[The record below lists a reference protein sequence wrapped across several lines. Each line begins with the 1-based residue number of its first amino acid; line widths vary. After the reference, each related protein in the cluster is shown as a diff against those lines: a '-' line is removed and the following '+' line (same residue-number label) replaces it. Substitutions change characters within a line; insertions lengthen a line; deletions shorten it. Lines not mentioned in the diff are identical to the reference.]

1 MEKIEKNAKKVLE
14 KTKKL
19 YGNSPD
25 VNTRIINIKGTNVGI
40 IFLESSSQA
49 STISDFIIKG
59 TLYSSSNNNLFQN
72 IFDNLKNNL
81 FNSQLF
87 TINDYKQFPY
97 FLSSGFT
104 IIVTDNSDEAIV
116 METRANLDRGV
127 TESTSEPILRGSK
140 DSFTESH
147 SKNLGLIRK
156 RIKDSNLWFDELKL
170 GRKTQ
175 TRISI
180 AYING
185 ITDKQKLNKIKNR
198 LNKIDIDGI
207 LDSGNLRDYLIENK
221 SIFPQIHSTER
232 PDVVSQALLEG
243 KIVIFVENCP
253 FTLILPTVF
262 IDYLHT
268 SEDEYQKSSNIT
280 FTRVLRI
287 IALIITV
294 FTPAIYIA
302 ITTYDQNTIPDKL
315 LISLAIQREGVP
327 FPTSFE
333 IILLTA
339 IFEILRESDIR
350 SPNSMSAAMSIVGAL
365 VLGQAAVDAGIVS
378 PITVIVVAFTSIC
391 SLIFTDIDF
400 MNGIRTWRF
409 IFILAAS
416 LLGIIGIL
424 SFTIIWLIKLASLE
438 NLQTSFL
445 SPFAPFNK
453 KAQKNAIYRAP
464 ETKQIERPNYI
475 SNLNPHRQRRS
486 QWKNISY

>member
-1 MEKIEKNAKKVLE
+1 MEKIEKNAKKIIE

-25 VNTRIINIKGTNVGI
+25 LNTRIINIKGTNVGI
-40 IFLESSSQA
+40 LFLESSSQA
-49 STISDFIIKG
+49 STISDFIVKG
-59 TLYSSSNNNLFQN
+59 TLYTASNKNIFQN
-72 IFDNLKNNL
+72 IFDALKNNL

-87 TINDYKQFPY
+87 TINDYSQFPY

-104 IIVTDNSDEAIV
+104 IIVTDDKDEAII

-156 RIKDSNLWFDELKL
+156 RIKDPNLWFEELKL
-170 GRKTQ
+170 GRRTK

-185 ITDKQKLNKIKNR
+185 VADNKKIKQIKNK
-198 LNKIDIDGI
+198 LEKIDIDGI
-207 LDSGNLRDYLIENK
+207 LDSGNLKDYLIEKK
-221 SIFPQIHSTER
+221 SAFPQIQSTER
-232 PDVVSQALLEG
+232 PDVVSEALLQG
-243 KIVIFVENCP
+243 KIIIFTENCP
-253 FTLILPTVF
+253 FTLILPNVF

-268 SEDEYQKSSNIT
+268 SEDKNQKSSNIT
-280 FTRVLRI
+280 FTRILRF
-287 IALIITV
+287 IALIITI

-302 ITTYDQNTIPDKL
+302 ITTHDQNTIPDKL

-327 FPTSFE
+327 FPTTFE
-333 IILLTA
+333 IILLTT
-339 IFEILRESDIR
+339 IFEILRESDLR
-350 SPNSMSAAMSIVGAL
+350 SPSSMSAAMSIVGAL

-391 SLIFTDIDF
+391 SLVFTDIDF
-400 MNGIRTWRF
+400 MNGIRSWRF

-424 SFTIIWLIKLASLE
+424 SFAIIWLVKLSSLE
-438 NLQTSFL
+438 NLNTSYL
-445 SPFAPFNK
+445 SPFAPLEK
-453 KAQKNAIYRAP
+453 SSQTNAIYKAP
-464 ETKQIERPNYI
+464 ENEILIRPNYI
-475 SNLNPHRQRRS
+475 SKLNPHRQRRS
-486 QWKNISY
+486 K

>member
-1 MEKIEKNAKKVLE
+1 MEKIEKNAKKIVQ
-14 KTKKL
+14 KVKNL

-25 VNTRIINIKGTNVGI
+25 VNSRIINIKGKNVGI

-49 STISDFIIKG
+49 STVSDFIIKG
-59 TLYSSSNNNLFQN
+59 TLYTKENKNIFQN
-72 IFDNLKNNL
+72 IFEALKNNL

-87 TINDYKQFPY
+87 IINDFNEFPY
-97 FLSSGFT
+97 YLSSGFT
-104 IIVTDNSDEAIV
+104 IITVDDSDKAIV
-116 METRANLDRGV
+116 METRAQLDRGV
-127 TESTSEPILRGSK
+127 TESSSEPILRGSK

-156 RIKDSNLWFDELKL
+156 RIKDPNLWFDELKL
-170 GRKTQ
+170 GRRTK

-185 ITDKQKLNKIKNR
+185 IADPQKFKKIKER
-198 LNKIDIDGI
+198 LNKIDIDGV
-207 LDSGNLRDYLIENK
+207 LDSGNIRDYLIKQK

-268 SEDEYQKSSNIT
+268 SEDEYQKAENIT
-280 FTRVLRI
+280 FTRVLRV

-327 FPTSFE
+327 FPTTFE

-400 MNGIRTWRF
+400 MNGIRAWRF

-416 LLGIIGIL
+416 FLGIIGIL
-424 SFTIIWLIKLASLE
+424 SFAIIWLIKLASLE
-438 NLQTSFL
+438 NLNTSFL
-445 SPFAPFNK
+445 APFAPFYKEEQLNT
-453 KAQKNAIYRAP
+453 IYHA
-464 ETKQIERPNYI
+464 EEDKLITRPKYI
-475 SNLNPHRQRRS
+475 STLNPHRQRRTK
-486 QWKNISY
+486 WKK

>member
-1 MEKIEKNAKKVLE
+1 MEKIEKNAKKIIE

-25 VNTRIINIKGTNVGI
+25 LNTRIINIKGTNVGI
-40 IFLESSSQA
+40 LFLESSSQA
-49 STISDFIIKG
+49 STISDFIVKG
-59 TLYSSSNNNLFQN
+59 TLYTASNKNIFQN
-72 IFDNLKNNL
+72 IFDALKNNL

-87 TINDYKQFPY
+87 TINDYSQFPY

-104 IIVTDNSDEAIV
+104 IIVTDDKDEAII

-156 RIKDSNLWFDELKL
+156 RIKDPNLWFEELKL
-170 GRKTQ
+170 GRRTK

-185 ITDKQKLNKIKNR
+185 VADNKKIKQIKNK
-198 LNKIDIDGI
+198 LEKIDIDGI
-207 LDSGNLRDYLIENK
+207 LDSGNLKDYLIEKK
-221 SIFPQIHSTER
+221 SAFPQIQSTER
-232 PDVVSQALLEG
+232 PDVVSEALLQG
-243 KIVIFVENCP
+243 KIVIFAENCP
-253 FTLILPTVF
+253 FTLIFPNVF

-268 SEDEYQKSSNIT
+268 SEDKNQKSSNIT
-280 FTRVLRI
+280 FTRILRF
-287 IALIITV
+287 IALIITI

-302 ITTYDQNTIPDKL
+302 ITTHDQNTIPDKL

-327 FPTSFE
+327 FPTTFE
-333 IILLTA
+333 IILLTT
-339 IFEILRESDIR
+339 IFEILRESDLR
-350 SPNSMSAAMSIVGAL
+350 SPSSMSAAMSIVGAL

-391 SLIFTDIDF
+391 SLVFTDIDF
-400 MNGIRTWRF
+400 MNGIRSWRF

-424 SFTIIWLIKLASLE
+424 SFAIIWLVKLSSLE
-438 NLQTSFL
+438 NLNTSYL
-445 SPFAPFNK
+445 SPFAPLEK
-453 KAQKNAIYRAP
+453 SSQTDAIYKAP
-464 ETKQIERPNYI
+464 ENEILIRPNYI
-475 SNLNPHRQRRS
+475 SKLNPHRQRRS
-486 QWKNISY
+486 K

>member
-1 MEKIEKNAKKVLE
+1 MPKKIIEKI
-14 KTKKL
+14 KKL

-25 VNTRIINIKGTNVGI
+25 INTRLINVKGTNIGI

-59 TLYSSSNNNLFQN
+59 TLYASSNKTIFQN
-72 IFDNLKNNL
+72 IFEALKNNL

-87 TINDYKQFPY
+87 TIKDYNQFPY

-104 IIVTDNSDEAIV
+104 IVVVDGIDEAII
-116 METRANLDRGV
+116 METRGQLDRGV

-156 RIKDSNLWFDELKL
+156 RIKDPNLWFNEIKL
-170 GRKTQ
+170 GRRTQ

-185 ITDKQKLNKIKNR
+185 IADPQKLKEIKKR
-198 LNKIDIDGI
+198 LKKIDVDGV
-207 LDSGNLRDYLIENK
+207 LDSGNIRDYLVDKK
-221 SIFPQIHSTER
+221 STFPQIQSTER
-232 PDVVSQALLEG
+232 PDVTSQALLSG

-253 FTLILPTVF
+253 FTLIMPNVF

-268 SEDEYQKSSNIT
+268 SEDQYQKSSNIT
-280 FTRVLRI
+280 FTRILRT
-287 IALIITV
+287 IALIITI

-327 FPTSFE
+327 FPTAFE
-333 IILLTA
+333 IILLTT
-339 IFEILRESDIR
+339 IFEILRESDLR
-350 SPNSMSAAMSIVGAL
+350 SPSSMSAAMSIVGAL

-391 SLIFTDIDF
+391 SLVFTDIDF

-416 LLGIIGIL
+416 ILGIIGIL
-424 SFTIIWLIKLASLE
+424 SFTIIWLVKLSSLE
-438 NLQTSFL
+438 NLETSFL
-445 SPFAPFNK
+445 SPFAPFSKQDQND
-453 KAQKNAIYRAP
+453 AIYKAP
-464 ETKQIERPNYI
+464 EENLITRPDYI

-486 QWKNISY
+486 K

>member
-1 MEKIEKNAKKVLE
+1 MEKIEKNAKKIVQ
-14 KTKKL
+14 KVKKI

-25 VNTRIINIKGTNVGI
+25 VNSRIINIKGKNVGI

-49 STISDFIIKG
+49 STVSDFIIKG
-59 TLYSSSNNNLFQN
+59 TLYTKENKNIFQN
-72 IFDNLKNNL
+72 IFEALKNNL

-87 TINDYKQFPY
+87 IINDFNEFPY
-97 FLSSGFT
+97 YLSSGFT
-104 IIVTDNSDEAIV
+104 IITVDDSDKAIV
-116 METRANLDRGV
+116 METRAQLDRGV
-127 TESTSEPILRGSK
+127 TESSSEPILRGSK

-156 RIKDSNLWFDELKL
+156 RIKDPNLWFDELKL
-170 GRKTQ
+170 GRRTK

-185 ITDKQKLNKIKNR
+185 IADPQKFKKIKER
-198 LNKIDIDGI
+198 LNKIDIDGV
-207 LDSGNLRDYLIENK
+207 LDSGNIRDYLIKQK

-268 SEDEYQKSSNIT
+268 SEDEYQKAENIT
-280 FTRVLRI
+280 FTRVLRV

-327 FPTSFE
+327 FPTTFE

-400 MNGIRTWRF
+400 MNGIRAWRF

-416 LLGIIGIL
+416 FLGIIGIL
-424 SFTIIWLIKLASLE
+424 SFAIIWLIKLASLE
-438 NLQTSFL
+438 NLNTSFL
-445 SPFAPFNK
+445 APFAPFYKEEQLNT
-453 KAQKNAIYRAP
+453 IYHA
-464 ETKQIERPNYI
+464 EEDKLITRPKYI
-475 SNLNPHRQRRS
+475 STLNPHRQRRT
-486 QWKNISY
+486 K

>member
-1 MEKIEKNAKKVLE
+1 MEKIEKNAKKVIE

-25 VNTRIINIKGTNVGI
+25 VNTRLINLKGTNIGI

-59 TLYSSSNNNLFQN
+59 TLYTKTNKNLFQN
-72 IFDNLKNNL
+72 IFDALKNSL

-87 TINDYKQFPY
+87 TINDYTQFPY

-104 IIVTDNSDEAIV
+104 IIVVDGFSEAII
-116 METRANLDRGV
+116 METRAQLDRGV

-156 RIKDSNLWFDELKL
+156 RIKDSNLWFDEMKL
-170 GRKTQ
+170 GRRTQ
-175 TRISI
+175 TRVSI

-185 ITDKQKLNKIKNR
+185 IADPKKLKEIKKR
-198 LNKIDIDGI
+198 LKKIDVDGV
-207 LDSGNLRDYLIENK
+207 LDSGNIRDYLIENK
-221 SIFPQIHSTER
+221 SVFPQIQSSER
-232 PDVVSQALLEG
+232 PDVVSQALLSG

-253 FTLILPTVF
+253 FTLILPNVF

-268 SEDEYQKSSNIT
+268 SEDENQKSSNIT
-280 FTRVLRI
+280 FTRVLRT
-287 IALIITV
+287 IALIITI

-327 FPTSFE
+327 FPTTFE
-333 IILLTA
+333 IILLTT
-339 IFEILRESDIR
+339 IFEILRESDLR
-350 SPNSMSAAMSIVGAL
+350 SPSSMSAAMSIVGAL

-400 MNGIRTWRF
+400 MNGIRSWRF

-416 LLGIIGIL
+416 VLGIIGIL
-424 SFTIIWLIKLASLE
+424 SFAIIWLVKLSSLE
-438 NLQTSFL
+438 NLETSYL
-445 SPFAPFNK
+445 APFAPFSK
-453 KAQKNAIYRAP
+453 KDQSNAIYKAP
-464 ETKQIERPNYI
+464 EEKLITRPDCV
-475 SNLNPHRQRRS
+475 STLNPHRQRRT
-486 QWKNISY
+486 K

>member
-1 MEKIEKNAKKVLE
+1 MEKIEKNAKKIVQ
-14 KTKKL
+14 KVKKI

-25 VNTRIINIKGTNVGI
+25 VNSRIINIKGKNVGI

-49 STISDFIIKG
+49 STVSDFIIKG
-59 TLYSSSNNNLFQN
+59 TLYTKENKNIFQN
-72 IFDNLKNNL
+72 IFEALKNNL

-87 TINDYKQFPY
+87 IINDFNEFPY
-97 FLSSGFT
+97 YLSSGFT
-104 IIVTDNSDEAIV
+104 IITVDDSDKAIV
-116 METRANLDRGV
+116 METRAQLDRGV
-127 TESTSEPILRGSK
+127 TESSSEPILRGSK

-156 RIKDSNLWFDELKL
+156 RIKDPNLWFNELKL
-170 GRKTQ
+170 GRRTK

-185 ITDKQKLNKIKNR
+185 IADPQKFNNIKER
-198 LNKIDIDGI
+198 LNKIDIDGV
-207 LDSGNLRDYLIENK
+207 LDSGNIRDYLIKQK

-268 SEDEYQKSSNIT
+268 SEDEYQKAENIT
-280 FTRVLRI
+280 FTRVLRV

-327 FPTSFE
+327 FPTTFE

-400 MNGIRTWRF
+400 MNGIRAWRF

-416 LLGIIGIL
+416 FLGIIGIL
-424 SFTIIWLIKLASLE
+424 SFAIIWLIKLASLE
-438 NLQTSFL
+438 NLNTSFL
-445 SPFAPFNK
+445 APFAPFYKEEQLNT
-453 KAQKNAIYRAP
+453 IYHA
-464 ETKQIERPNYI
+464 EEDKLITRPKYI
-475 SNLNPHRQRRS
+475 STLNPHRQRRTK
-486 QWKNISY
+486 WKK

>member
-1 MEKIEKNAKKVLE
+1 MEKIEKNAKKIVQKV
-14 KTKKL
+14 KTL

-25 VNTRIINIKGTNVGI
+25 VNSRIINIKGKNVGI

-49 STISDFIIKG
+49 STVSDFIIKG
-59 TLYSSSNNNLFQN
+59 TLYTKENKNIFQN
-72 IFDNLKNNL
+72 IFEALKNDL

-87 TINDYKQFPY
+87 IINDFNEFPY
-97 FLSSGFT
+97 YLSSGFT
-104 IIVTDNSDEAIV
+104 IITVDDSDKAIV
-116 METRANLDRGV
+116 METRAQLDRGV
-127 TESTSEPILRGSK
+127 TESSSEPILRGSK

-156 RIKDSNLWFDELKL
+156 RIKDPNLWFDELKL
-170 GRKTQ
+170 GRRTK

-185 ITDKQKLNKIKNR
+185 IADPQKFKKIKER
-198 LNKIDIDGI
+198 LNKIDIDGV
-207 LDSGNLRDYLIENK
+207 LDSGNIRDYLIKQK

-268 SEDEYQKSSNIT
+268 SEDEYQKAENIT
-280 FTRVLRI
+280 FTRVLRV

-327 FPTSFE
+327 FPTTFE

-400 MNGIRTWRF
+400 MNGIRAWRF

-416 LLGIIGIL
+416 FLGIIGIL
-424 SFTIIWLIKLASLE
+424 SFAIIWLIKLASLE
-438 NLQTSFL
+438 NLNTSFL
-445 SPFAPFNK
+445 APFAPFYKEEQLNT
-453 KAQKNAIYRAP
+453 IYHA
-464 ETKQIERPNYI
+464 EEDKLITRPKYI
-475 SNLNPHRQRRS
+475 STLNPHRQRRTK
-486 QWKNISY
+486 WKK

>member
-1 MEKIEKNAKKVLE
+1 MEKIIKNAKKIIE
-14 KTKKL
+14 KIKKL

-25 VNTRIINIKGTNVGI
+25 INTRLINVKGTNIGI

-59 TLYSSSNNNLFQN
+59 TLYASSNKTIFQN
-72 IFDNLKNNL
+72 IFEALKNNL

-87 TINDYKQFPY
+87 TIKDYNQFPY

-104 IIVTDNSDEAIV
+104 IVVVDGIDEAII
-116 METRANLDRGV
+116 METRGQLDRGV

-156 RIKDSNLWFDELKL
+156 RIKDPNLWFDEIKL
-170 GRKTQ
+170 GRRTQ

-185 ITDKQKLNKIKNR
+185 IADPQKLKEIKKR
-198 LNKIDIDGI
+198 LKKIDVDGV
-207 LDSGNLRDYLIENK
+207 LDSGNIRDYLVDKK
-221 SIFPQIHSTER
+221 SAFPQIQSTER
-232 PDVVSQALLEG
+232 PDVTSQALLSG

-253 FTLILPTVF
+253 FTLIMPNVF

-268 SEDEYQKSSNIT
+268 SEDQYQKSSNIT
-280 FTRVLRI
+280 FTRILRT
-287 IALIITV
+287 IALIITI

-327 FPTSFE
+327 FPTAFE
-333 IILLTA
+333 IILLTT
-339 IFEILRESDIR
+339 IFEILRESDLR
-350 SPNSMSAAMSIVGAL
+350 SPSSMSAAMSIVGAL

-391 SLIFTDIDF
+391 SLVFTDIDF

-416 LLGIIGIL
+416 ILGIIGIL
-424 SFTIIWLIKLASLE
+424 SFTIIWLIKLSSLE
-438 NLQTSFL
+438 NLETSFL
-445 SPFAPFNK
+445 SPFAPFSKQDQND
-453 KAQKNAIYRAP
+453 AIYKAP
-464 ETKQIERPNYI
+464 EENLITRPDYI

-486 QWKNISY
+486 K

>member
-1 MEKIEKNAKKVLE
+1 MEKIIESAKKVIE

-25 VNTRIINIKGTNVGI
+25 LNTRIINIKGTNVGI
-40 IFLESSSQA
+40 LFLESSSQA

-59 TLYSSSNNNLFQN
+59 TLYTASNKNLFQN
-72 IFDNLKNNL
+72 IFDALKNNL

-87 TINDYKQFPY
+87 TIKDYSQFPY

-104 IIVTDNSDEAIV
+104 IIVTDNSNEAII
-116 METRANLDRGV
+116 METRAQLDRGV

-156 RIKDSNLWFDELKL
+156 RIKDPNLWFNEIKL
-170 GRKTQ
+170 GRRTK

-185 ITDKQKLNKIKNR
+185 IADPKKIEEIKKR
-198 LNKIDIDGI
+198 LSKIDIDGI
-207 LDSGNLRDYLIENK
+207 LDSGNIKDYLIKQK
-221 SIFPQIHSTER
+221 SVFPQIQSTER
-232 PDVVSQALLEG
+232 PDVVSQELLKG
-243 KIVIFVENCP
+243 KIVIFTENCP
-253 FTLILPTVF
+253 FTLILPNVF

-268 SEDEYQKSSNIT
+268 SEDQNQKSSNIT
-280 FTRVLRI
+280 FTRILRT
-287 IALIITV
+287 IALVITI

-302 ITTYDQNTIPDKL
+302 ITTFDQNTIPDKL

-327 FPTSFE
+327 FPTTFE
-333 IILLTA
+333 IILLTT
-339 IFEILRESDIR
+339 IFEILRESDLR
-350 SPNSMSAAMSIVGAL
+350 SPSSMSAAMSIVGAL

-391 SLIFTDIDF
+391 SLVFTDIDF

-416 LLGIIGIL
+416 ILGIIGIL
-424 SFTIIWLIKLASLE
+424 SFAIIWLVKLASLE
-438 NLQTSFL
+438 NLETSYL
-445 SPFAPFNK
+445 SPFAPFSTIDQND
-453 KAQKNAIYRAP
+453 AIYKAP
-464 ETKQIERPNYI
+464 EEKLINRPNYI
-475 SNLNPHRQRRS
+475 SNLNPHRQRRT
-486 QWKNISY
+486 K

>member
-1 MEKIEKNAKKVLE
+1 MEKIEKNAKKIVQKV
-14 KTKKL
+14 KTL

-25 VNTRIINIKGTNVGI
+25 VNSRIINIKGKNVGI

-49 STISDFIIKG
+49 STVSDFIIKG
-59 TLYSSSNNNLFQN
+59 TLYTKENKNIFQN
-72 IFDNLKNNL
+72 IFEALKNNL

-87 TINDYKQFPY
+87 IINDFNEFPY
-97 FLSSGFT
+97 YLSSGFT
-104 IIVTDNSDEAIV
+104 IITVDDSDKAIV
-116 METRANLDRGV
+116 METRAQLDRGV
-127 TESTSEPILRGSK
+127 TESSSEPILRGSK

-156 RIKDSNLWFDELKL
+156 RIKDPNLWFDELKL
-170 GRKTQ
+170 GRRTK

-185 ITDKQKLNKIKNR
+185 IADTQKFKKIKER
-198 LNKIDIDGI
+198 LNKIDIDGV
-207 LDSGNLRDYLIENK
+207 LDSGNIRDYLIKQK

-268 SEDEYQKSSNIT
+268 SEDEYQKAENIT
-280 FTRVLRI
+280 FTRVLRV

-327 FPTSFE
+327 FPTTFE

-400 MNGIRTWRF
+400 MNGIRAWRF

-416 LLGIIGIL
+416 FLGIIGIL
-424 SFTIIWLIKLASLE
+424 SFAIIWLIKLASLE
-438 NLQTSFL
+438 NLNTSFL
-445 SPFAPFNK
+445 APFAPFYKEEQLNT
-453 KAQKNAIYRAP
+453 IYHA
-464 ETKQIERPNYI
+464 EEDKLITRPKYI
-475 SNLNPHRQRRS
+475 STLNPHRQRRT
-486 QWKNISY
+486 K

>member
-1 MEKIEKNAKKVLE
+1 MEKIITNAKKVIE

-25 VNTRIINIKGTNVGI
+25 LNTRIINIKGTNVGI
-40 IFLESSSQA
+40 LFFESSSQA

-59 TLYSSSNNNLFQN
+59 TLYTATNKNLFQN
-72 IFDNLKNNL
+72 IFEALKNNL

-87 TINDYKQFPY
+87 TIKDYSQFPY

-104 IIVTDNSDEAIV
+104 IIVTDNSSEAII
-116 METRANLDRGV
+116 METRAQLDRGI
-127 TESTSEPILRGSK
+127 TESSSEPILRGSK

-170 GRKTQ
+170 GRRTQ

-185 ITDKQKLNKIKNR
+185 ISDPKKLKEIKKR
-198 LNKIDIDGI
+198 LKKIDIDGV
-207 LDSGNLRDYLIENK
+207 LDSGNIKDYLIKQK
-221 SIFPQIHSTER
+221 SVFPQIQSTER
-232 PDVVSQALLEG
+232 PDVVSQALLSG
-243 KIVIFVENCP
+243 KIVIFTENCP
-253 FTLILPTVF
+253 FTLILPNVF
-262 IDYLHT
+262 VDYLHT
-268 SEDEYQKSSNIT
+268 SEDQNQKSSNIT
-280 FTRVLRI
+280 FTRILRT
-287 IALIITV
+287 IALIITL

-302 ITTYDQNTIPDKL
+302 ITTFDQNTIPDKL

-327 FPTSFE
+327 FPTTFE
-333 IILLTA
+333 IILLTT
-339 IFEILRESDIR
+339 IFEILRESDLR
-350 SPNSMSAAMSIVGAL
+350 SPSSMSAAMSIVGAL

-416 LLGIIGIL
+416 TLGIIGVL
-424 SFTIIWLIKLASLE
+424 SFAIILLIKLASLE
-438 NLQTSFL
+438 NLETSYL
-445 SPFAPFNK
+445 SPFAPFSIKDQN
-453 KAQKNAIYRAP
+453 NAIYKAP
-464 ETKQIERPNYI
+464 EEKIINRPDYV
-475 SNLNPHRQRRS
+475 SNLNPHRQRRT
-486 QWKNISY
+486 K

>member
-1 MEKIEKNAKKVLE
+1 MEKIEKN
-14 KTKKL
+14 TKKIVQKVKTL

-25 VNTRIINIKGTNVGI
+25 VNSRIINIKGKNVGI

-49 STISDFIIKG
+49 STVSDFIIKG
-59 TLYSSSNNNLFQN
+59 TLYTKENKNIFQN
-72 IFDNLKNNL
+72 IFEALKNNL

-87 TINDYKQFPY
+87 IINDFNEFPY
-97 FLSSGFT
+97 YLSSGFT
-104 IIVTDNSDEAIV
+104 IITVDDSDKAIV
-116 METRANLDRGV
+116 METRAQLDRGV
-127 TESTSEPILRGSK
+127 TESSSEPILRGSK

-156 RIKDSNLWFDELKL
+156 RIKDPNLWFDELKL
-170 GRKTQ
+170 GRRTK

-185 ITDKQKLNKIKNR
+185 IADPQKFKKIKER
-198 LNKIDIDGI
+198 LNKIDIDGV
-207 LDSGNLRDYLIENK
+207 LDSGNIRDYLIKQK

-268 SEDEYQKSSNIT
+268 SEDEYQKAENIT
-280 FTRVLRI
+280 FTRVLRV

-327 FPTSFE
+327 FPTTFE

-365 VLGQAAVDAGIVS
+365 VLGQATVDAGIVS

-400 MNGIRTWRF
+400 MNGIRAWRF

-416 LLGIIGIL
+416 FLGIIGIL
-424 SFTIIWLIKLASLE
+424 SFAIIWLIKLASLE
-438 NLQTSFL
+438 NLNTSFL
-445 SPFAPFNK
+445 APFAPFYKEEQLNT
-453 KAQKNAIYRAP
+453 IYHA
-464 ETKQIERPNYI
+464 EEDKLITRPKYI
-475 SNLNPHRQRRS
+475 STLNPHRQRRTK
-486 QWKNISY
+486 WKK

>member
-1 MEKIEKNAKKVLE
+1 MEKIEKNAKKIVQ
-14 KTKKL
+14 KVKKL

-25 VNTRIINIKGTNVGI
+25 VNSRIINIKGKNVGI

-49 STISDFIIKG
+49 STVSDFIIKG
-59 TLYSSSNNNLFQN
+59 TLYTKENKNIFQN
-72 IFDNLKNNL
+72 IFEALKNNL

-87 TINDYKQFPY
+87 IINDFNEFPY
-97 FLSSGFT
+97 YLSSGFT
-104 IIVTDNSDEAIV
+104 IITVDDSDKAIV
-116 METRANLDRGV
+116 METRAQLDRGV
-127 TESTSEPILRGSK
+127 TESSSEPILRGSK

-156 RIKDSNLWFDELKL
+156 RIKDPNLWFNELKL
-170 GRKTQ
+170 GRRTK

-185 ITDKQKLNKIKNR
+185 IADPQKFKKIKER
-198 LNKIDIDGI
+198 LNKIDIDGV
-207 LDSGNLRDYLIENK
+207 LDSGNIRDYLIKQK

-268 SEDEYQKSSNIT
+268 SEDEYQKAENIT
-280 FTRVLRI
+280 FTRVLRV

-327 FPTSFE
+327 FPTTFE

-400 MNGIRTWRF
+400 MNGVRAWRF

-416 LLGIIGIL
+416 FLGIIGIL
-424 SFTIIWLIKLASLE
+424 SFAIIWLIKLASLE
-438 NLQTSFL
+438 NLNTSFL
-445 SPFAPFNK
+445 APFAPFYKEEQLNT
-453 KAQKNAIYRAP
+453 IYHA
-464 ETKQIERPNYI
+464 EEDKLITRPKYI
-475 SNLNPHRQRRS
+475 STLNTHRQRRT
-486 QWKNISY
+486 K

>member
-1 MEKIEKNAKKVLE
+1 MEKIEKNAKKIVQKV
-14 KTKKL
+14 KTL

-25 VNTRIINIKGTNVGI
+25 VNSRIINIKGKNVGI

-49 STISDFIIKG
+49 STVSDFIIKG
-59 TLYSSSNNNLFQN
+59 TLYTKENKNIFQN
-72 IFDNLKNNL
+72 IFEALKNNL

-87 TINDYKQFPY
+87 IINDFNEFPY
-97 FLSSGFT
+97 YLSSGFT
-104 IIVTDNSDEAIV
+104 IITVDDSDKAIV
-116 METRANLDRGV
+116 METRAQLDRGV
-127 TESTSEPILRGSK
+127 TESSSEPILRGSK

-156 RIKDSNLWFDELKL
+156 RIKDPNLWFDELKL
-170 GRKTQ
+170 GRRTK

-185 ITDKQKLNKIKNR
+185 IADPQKFKKIKER
-198 LNKIDIDGI
+198 LNKIDIDGV
-207 LDSGNLRDYLIENK
+207 LDSGNIRDYLIKQK

-268 SEDEYQKSSNIT
+268 SEDEYQKAENIT
-280 FTRVLRI
+280 FTRVLRV

-327 FPTSFE
+327 FPTTFE

-400 MNGIRTWRF
+400 MNGVRAWRF

-416 LLGIIGIL
+416 FLGIIGIL
-424 SFTIIWLIKLASLE
+424 SFAIIWLIKLASLE
-438 NLQTSFL
+438 NLNTSFL
-445 SPFAPFNK
+445 APFAPFYKEEQLNT
-453 KAQKNAIYRAP
+453 IYHA
-464 ETKQIERPNYI
+464 EEDKLITRPKYI
-475 SNLNPHRQRRS
+475 STLNTHRQRRTK
-486 QWKNISY
+486 WKK

>member
-1 MEKIEKNAKKVLE
+1 MEKIKKNAKKIIE

-25 VNTRIINIKGTNVGI
+25 LNTRIINIKGTNVGI
-40 IFLESSSQA
+40 LFLESSSQA
-49 STISDFIIKG
+49 STISDFIVKG
-59 TLYSSSNNNLFQN
+59 TLYTASNKNIFQN
-72 IFDNLKNNL
+72 IFDALKNNL

-87 TINDYKQFPY
+87 TINDYSQFPY

-104 IIVTDNSDEAIV
+104 IIVTDDKDEAII

-156 RIKDSNLWFDELKL
+156 RIKDPNLWFEELKL
-170 GRKTQ
+170 GRRTK

-185 ITDKQKLNKIKNR
+185 VADNKKIKQIKNK
-198 LNKIDIDGI
+198 LEKIDIDGI
-207 LDSGNLRDYLIENK
+207 LDSGNLKDYLIEKK
-221 SIFPQIHSTER
+221 SAFPQIQSTER
-232 PDVVSQALLEG
+232 PDVVSEALLQG
-243 KIVIFVENCP
+243 KIIIFTENCP
-253 FTLILPTVF
+253 FTLILPNVF

-268 SEDEYQKSSNIT
+268 SEDKNQKSSNIT
-280 FTRVLRI
+280 FTRILRF
-287 IALIITV
+287 IALIITI

-302 ITTYDQNTIPDKL
+302 ITTHDQNTIPDKL

-327 FPTSFE
+327 FPTTFE
-333 IILLTA
+333 IILLTT
-339 IFEILRESDIR
+339 IFEILRESDLR
-350 SPNSMSAAMSIVGAL
+350 SPSSMSAAMSIVGAL

-391 SLIFTDIDF
+391 SLVFTDIDF
-400 MNGIRTWRF
+400 MNGIRSWRF
-409 IFILAAS
+409 IFVLAAS

-424 SFTIIWLIKLASLE
+424 SFAIIWLVKLSSLE
-438 NLQTSFL
+438 NLNTSYL
-445 SPFAPFNK
+445 SPFAPLEK
-453 KAQKNAIYRAP
+453 SSQTDAIYKAP
-464 ETKQIERPNYI
+464 ENEILIRPNYI
-475 SNLNPHRQRRS
+475 SKLNPHRQRRS
-486 QWKNISY
+486 K

>member
-1 MEKIEKNAKKVLE
+1 MEKIIKNAKKIIE
-14 KTKKL
+14 KIKKL

-25 VNTRIINIKGTNVGI
+25 INTRLINVKGTNIGI

-59 TLYSSSNNNLFQN
+59 TLYASSNKTIFQN
-72 IFDNLKNNL
+72 IFEALKNNL

-87 TINDYKQFPY
+87 TIKDYNQFPY

-104 IIVTDNSDEAIV
+104 IVVVDGIDEAII
-116 METRANLDRGV
+116 METRGQLDRGV

-156 RIKDSNLWFDELKL
+156 RIKDPNLWFNEIKL
-170 GRKTQ
+170 GRRTQ

-185 ITDKQKLNKIKNR
+185 IADPQKLKEIKKR
-198 LNKIDIDGI
+198 LKKIDVDGV
-207 LDSGNLRDYLIENK
+207 LDSGNIRDYLVDKK
-221 SIFPQIHSTER
+221 STFPQIQSTER
-232 PDVVSQALLEG
+232 PDVTSQALLSG

-253 FTLILPTVF
+253 FTLIMPNVF

-268 SEDEYQKSSNIT
+268 SEDQYQKSSNIT
-280 FTRVLRI
+280 FTRILRT
-287 IALIITV
+287 IALIITI

-327 FPTSFE
+327 FPTAFE
-333 IILLTA
+333 IILLTT
-339 IFEILRESDIR
+339 IFEILRESDLR
-350 SPNSMSAAMSIVGAL
+350 SPSSMSAAMSIVGAL

-391 SLIFTDIDF
+391 SLVFTDIDF

-416 LLGIIGIL
+416 ILGIIGIL
-424 SFTIIWLIKLASLE
+424 SFTIIWLVKLSSLE
-438 NLQTSFL
+438 NLETSFL
-445 SPFAPFNK
+445 SPFAPFSKQDQND
-453 KAQKNAIYRAP
+453 AIYKAP
-464 ETKQIERPNYI
+464 EENLITRPDYI

-486 QWKNISY
+486 K

>member
-1 MEKIEKNAKKVLE
+1 MEKIIESAKKVIE

-25 VNTRIINIKGTNVGI
+25 LNTRIINIKGTNVGI
-40 IFLESSSQA
+40 LFLESSSQA

-59 TLYSSSNNNLFQN
+59 TLYTASSKNLFQN
-72 IFDNLKNNL
+72 IFDALKNNL

-87 TINDYKQFPY
+87 TIKDYSQFPY

-104 IIVTDNSDEAIV
+104 IIVTDNSNEAII
-116 METRANLDRGV
+116 METRAQLDRGV

-156 RIKDSNLWFDELKL
+156 RIKDPNLWFNEIKL
-170 GRKTQ
+170 GRRTK

-185 ITDKQKLNKIKNR
+185 IADPKKIEEIKKR
-198 LNKIDIDGI
+198 LSKIDIDGI
-207 LDSGNLRDYLIENK
+207 LDSGNIKDYLIKQK
-221 SIFPQIHSTER
+221 SVFPQIQSTER
-232 PDVVSQALLEG
+232 PDVVSQELLKG
-243 KIVIFVENCP
+243 KIVIFTENCP
-253 FTLILPTVF
+253 FTLILPNVF

-268 SEDEYQKSSNIT
+268 SEDQNQKSSNIT
-280 FTRVLRI
+280 FTRILRN
-287 IALIITV
+287 IALVITI

-302 ITTYDQNTIPDKL
+302 ITTFDQNTIPDKL

-327 FPTSFE
+327 FPTTFE
-333 IILLTA
+333 IILLTT
-339 IFEILRESDIR
+339 IFEILRESDLR
-350 SPNSMSAAMSIVGAL
+350 SPSSMSAAMSIVGAL

-391 SLIFTDIDF
+391 SLVFTDIDF

-416 LLGIIGIL
+416 ILGIIGIL
-424 SFTIIWLIKLASLE
+424 SFAIIWLVKLASLE
-438 NLQTSFL
+438 NLETSYL
-445 SPFAPFNK
+445 SPFAPFSTIDQND
-453 KAQKNAIYRAP
+453 AIYKAP
-464 ETKQIERPNYI
+464 EEKLINRPNYI
-475 SNLNPHRQRRS
+475 SNLNPHRQRRT
-486 QWKNISY
+486 K

>member
-1 MEKIEKNAKKVLE
+1 MEKIEKNAKKIVQ
-14 KTKKL
+14 KVKKI

-25 VNTRIINIKGTNVGI
+25 VNSRIINIKGKNVGI

-49 STISDFIIKG
+49 STVSDFIIKG
-59 TLYSSSNNNLFQN
+59 TLYTKENKNIFQN
-72 IFDNLKNNL
+72 IFEALKNNL

-87 TINDYKQFPY
+87 IINDFNEFPY
-97 FLSSGFT
+97 YLSSGFT
-104 IIVTDNSDEAIV
+104 IITVDDSDKAIV
-116 METRANLDRGV
+116 METRAQLDRGV
-127 TESTSEPILRGSK
+127 TESSSEPILRGSK

-156 RIKDSNLWFDELKL
+156 RIKDPNLWFDELKL
-170 GRKTQ
+170 GRRTK

-185 ITDKQKLNKIKNR
+185 IADPQKFKKIKER
-198 LNKIDIDGI
+198 LNKIDIDGV
-207 LDSGNLRDYLIENK
+207 LDSGNIRDYLIKQK

-268 SEDEYQKSSNIT
+268 SEDEYQKAENIT
-280 FTRVLRI
+280 FTRVLRV

-327 FPTSFE
+327 FPTTFE

-400 MNGIRTWRF
+400 MNGVRAWRF

-416 LLGIIGIL
+416 FLGIIGIL
-424 SFTIIWLIKLASLE
+424 SFAIIWLIKLASLE
-438 NLQTSFL
+438 NLNTSFL
-445 SPFAPFNK
+445 APFAPFYKEEQLNT
-453 KAQKNAIYRAP
+453 IYHA
-464 ETKQIERPNYI
+464 EEDKLITRPKYI
-475 SNLNPHRQRRS
+475 STLNTHRQRRTK
-486 QWKNISY
+486 WKK

>member
-1 MEKIEKNAKKVLE
+1 MEKIIKNAKKIIE

-25 VNTRIINIKGTNVGI
+25 INTRLINVKGTNIGI

-59 TLYSSSNNNLFQN
+59 TLYASSNKTIFQN
-72 IFDNLKNNL
+72 IFEALKNNL

-87 TINDYKQFPY
+87 TIKDYNQFPY

-104 IIVTDNSDEAIV
+104 IVVVDGIDEAII
-116 METRANLDRGV
+116 METRGQLDRGV

-156 RIKDSNLWFDELKL
+156 RIKDPNLWFDEIKL
-170 GRKTQ
+170 GRRTQ

-185 ITDKQKLNKIKNR
+185 IADPQKLKEIKKR
-198 LNKIDIDGI
+198 LKKIDIDGV
-207 LDSGNLRDYLIENK
+207 LDSGNIRDYLVDKK
-221 SIFPQIHSTER
+221 SAFPQIQSTER
-232 PDVVSQALLEG
+232 PDVTSQALLSG

-253 FTLILPTVF
+253 FTLIMPNVF

-268 SEDEYQKSSNIT
+268 SEDQYQKSSNIT
-280 FTRVLRI
+280 FTRVLRT
-287 IALIITV
+287 IALIITI

-327 FPTSFE
+327 FPTAFE
-333 IILLTA
+333 IILLTT
-339 IFEILRESDIR
+339 IFEILRESDLR
-350 SPNSMSAAMSIVGAL
+350 SPSSMSAAMSIVGAL

-391 SLIFTDIDF
+391 SLVFTDIDF

-416 LLGIIGIL
+416 ILGIIGIL
-424 SFTIIWLIKLASLE
+424 SFTIIWLVKLSSLE
-438 NLQTSFL
+438 NLETSFL
-445 SPFAPFNK
+445 SPFAPFSKQDQND
-453 KAQKNAIYRAP
+453 AIYKAP
-464 ETKQIERPNYI
+464 EENLITRPDYI

-486 QWKNISY
+486 K

>member
-1 MEKIEKNAKKVLE
+1 MEKIIESAKKVIE

-25 VNTRIINIKGTNVGI
+25 LNTRIINIKGTNVGI
-40 IFLESSSQA
+40 LFLESSSQA

-59 TLYSSSNNNLFQN
+59 TLYTASSKNLFQN
-72 IFDNLKNNL
+72 IFDALKNNL

-87 TINDYKQFPY
+87 TIKDYSQFPY

-104 IIVTDNSDEAIV
+104 IIVTDNSSEAII
-116 METRANLDRGV
+116 METRAQLDRGV

-156 RIKDSNLWFDELKL
+156 RIKDPNLWFNEIKL
-170 GRKTQ
+170 GRRTK

-185 ITDKQKLNKIKNR
+185 IADPKKIEEIKKR
-198 LNKIDIDGI
+198 LSKIDIDGI
-207 LDSGNLRDYLIENK
+207 LDSGNIKDYLIKQK
-221 SIFPQIHSTER
+221 SVFPQIQSTER
-232 PDVVSQALLEG
+232 PDVVSQELLKG
-243 KIVIFVENCP
+243 KIVIFTENCP
-253 FTLILPTVF
+253 FTLILPNVF

-268 SEDEYQKSSNIT
+268 SEDQNQKSSNIT
-280 FTRVLRI
+280 FTRILRT
-287 IALIITV
+287 IALVITI

-302 ITTYDQNTIPDKL
+302 ITTFDQNTIPDKL

-327 FPTSFE
+327 FPTTFE
-333 IILLTA
+333 IILLTT
-339 IFEILRESDIR
+339 IFEILRESDLR
-350 SPNSMSAAMSIVGAL
+350 SPSSMSAAMSIVGAL

-391 SLIFTDIDF
+391 SLVFTDIDF

-416 LLGIIGIL
+416 ILGIIGIL
-424 SFTIIWLIKLASLE
+424 SFAIIWLVKLASLE
-438 NLQTSFL
+438 NLETSYL
-445 SPFAPFNK
+445 SPFAPFSTIDQND
-453 KAQKNAIYRAP
+453 AIYKAP
-464 ETKQIERPNYI
+464 EEKLINRPNYI
-475 SNLNPHRQRRS
+475 SNLNPHRQRRT
-486 QWKNISY
+486 K

>member
-1 MEKIEKNAKKVLE
+1 MEKIETNAQKVIE

-19 YGNSPD
+19 YGDSPD
-25 VNTRIINIKGTNVGI
+25 VNTRLINIKGTNVGV

-59 TLYSSSNNNLFQN
+59 TLYAGSNKSIFQN
-72 IFDNLKNNL
+72 IFESLKNNL

-87 TINDYKQFPY
+87 TIKDYQEFPY

-104 IIVTDNSDEAIV
+104 IIVVDGVSEAIV
-116 METRANLDRGV
+116 METRAQLDRGV

-156 RIKDSNLWFDELKL
+156 RIKDSSLWFDEMKI
-170 GRKTQ
+170 GRRTKT
-175 TRISI
+175 RVSI

-185 ITDKQKLNKIKNR
+185 IVDPKKLQKIKKS
-198 LNKIDIDGI
+198 LKKIDIDGI
-207 LDSGNLRDYLIENK
+207 LDSGNIRDYIVKQK
-221 SIFPQIHSTER
+221 SVFPQTQSTER
-232 PDVVSQALLEG
+232 PDVACQALLNG

-253 FTLILPTVF
+253 FTLILPNVF

-268 SEDEYQKSSNIT
+268 SEDEYQRSTNIT
-280 FTRVLRI
+280 FTRILRI
-287 IALIITV
+287 LALIITI

-327 FPTSFE
+327 FPTTFE
-333 IILLTA
+333 IILLTT
-339 IFEILRESDIR
+339 IFEILRESDLR
-350 SPNSMSAAMSIVGAL
+350 SPSSMSAAMSIVGAL

-378 PITVIVVAFTSIC
+378 PITVIVVALTSIC
-391 SLIFTDIDF
+391 SLVFTDIDF

-416 LLGIIGIL
+416 MLGIIGIL
-424 SFTIIWLIKLASLE
+424 VFTIIWLIKLASLE
-438 NLQTSFL
+438 NLETSYL
-445 SPFAPFNK
+445 APFAPFSK
-453 KAQKNAIYRAP
+453 KAQNNAIYKAP
-464 ETKQIERPNYI
+464 EEKLINRPTYI
-475 SNLNPHRQRRS
+475 SNLNPHRQRRT
-486 QWKNISY
+486 K

>member
-1 MEKIEKNAKKVLE
+1 MEKIIKNAKKIIE

-25 VNTRIINIKGTNVGI
+25 INTRLINVKGTNIGI

-59 TLYSSSNNNLFQN
+59 TLYASSNKTIFQN
-72 IFDNLKNNL
+72 IFEALKNNL

-87 TINDYKQFPY
+87 TIKDYNQFPY

-104 IIVTDNSDEAIV
+104 IVVVDGIDEAII
-116 METRANLDRGV
+116 METRGQLDRGV

-156 RIKDSNLWFDELKL
+156 RIKDPNLWFDEIKL
-170 GRKTQ
+170 GRRTQ

-185 ITDKQKLNKIKNR
+185 IADPQKLKEIKKR
-198 LNKIDIDGI
+198 LKKIDIDGV
-207 LDSGNLRDYLIENK
+207 LDSGNIRDYLVDKK
-221 SIFPQIHSTER
+221 SAFPQIQSTER
-232 PDVVSQALLEG
+232 PDVTSQALLSG

-253 FTLILPTVF
+253 FTLIMPNVF

-268 SEDEYQKSSNIT
+268 SEDQYQKSSNIT
-280 FTRVLRI
+280 FTRILRT
-287 IALIITV
+287 IALIITI

-327 FPTSFE
+327 FPTAFE
-333 IILLTA
+333 IILLTT
-339 IFEILRESDIR
+339 IFEILRESDLR
-350 SPNSMSAAMSIVGAL
+350 SPSSMSAAMSIVGAL

-391 SLIFTDIDF
+391 SLVFTDIDF

-416 LLGIIGIL
+416 ILGIIGIL
-424 SFTIIWLIKLASLE
+424 SFTIIWLIKLSSLE
-438 NLQTSFL
+438 NLETSFL
-445 SPFAPFNK
+445 SPFAPFSKQDQND
-453 KAQKNAIYRAP
+453 AIYKAP
-464 ETKQIERPNYI
+464 EENLITRPDYI

-486 QWKNISY
+486 K

>member
-1 MEKIEKNAKKVLE
+1 MEKIEKNAKKVIE

-25 VNTRIINIKGTNVGI
+25 LNTRIINIKGTNVGI

-49 STISDFIIKG
+49 STISDFIVKG
-59 TLYSSSNNNLFQN
+59 TLYTASNKNLFQN
-72 IFDNLKNNL
+72 IFDALKNNL

-87 TINDYKQFPY
+87 TINDYSQFPY

-104 IIVTDNSDEAIV
+104 IIVTDDKDEAII

-156 RIKDSNLWFDELKL
+156 RIKDPNLWFEELKL
-170 GRKTQ
+170 GRRTK

-185 ITDKQKLNKIKNR
+185 VADNKKIKQIKNK
-198 LNKIDIDGI
+198 LEKIDIDGI
-207 LDSGNLRDYLIENK
+207 LDSGNLKDYLIEKK
-221 SIFPQIHSTER
+221 SAFPQIQSTER
-232 PDVVSQALLEG
+232 PDVVSEALLQG
-243 KIVIFVENCP
+243 KIVIFAENCP
-253 FTLILPTVF
+253 FTLILPNVF

-268 SEDEYQKSSNIT
+268 SEDKNQKSSNIT
-280 FTRVLRI
+280 FTRVLRV
-287 IALIITV
+287 IALIITI

-302 ITTYDQNTIPDKL
+302 ITTHDQNTIPDKL

-327 FPTSFE
+327 FPTTFE
-333 IILLTA
+333 IILLTT
-339 IFEILRESDIR
+339 IFEILRESDLR
-350 SPNSMSAAMSIVGAL
+350 SPSSMSAAMSIVGAL

-391 SLIFTDIDF
+391 SLVFTDIDF
-400 MNGIRTWRF
+400 MNGIRSWRF
-409 IFILAAS
+409 IFILSAS

-424 SFTIIWLIKLASLE
+424 AFAIIWLVKMASLE
-438 NLQTSFL
+438 NLNTSYL
-445 SPFAPFNK
+445 SPFAPLEK
-453 KAQKNAIYRAP
+453 SSQIDAIYKAP
-464 ETKQIERPNYI
+464 ENEILTRPNYI
-475 SNLNPHRQRRS
+475 SKLNPHRQRRS
-486 QWKNISY
+486 K

>member
-1 MEKIEKNAKKVLE
+1 MEKIEKNAKKIVQ
-14 KTKKL
+14 KVKKL

-25 VNTRIINIKGTNVGI
+25 VNSRIINIKGKNVGI

-49 STISDFIIKG
+49 STVSDFIIKG
-59 TLYSSSNNNLFQN
+59 TLYTKENKNIFQN
-72 IFDNLKNNL
+72 IFEALKNNL

-87 TINDYKQFPY
+87 IINDFNEFPY
-97 FLSSGFT
+97 YLSSGFT
-104 IIVTDNSDEAIV
+104 IITVDDSDKAIV
-116 METRANLDRGV
+116 METRAQLDRGV
-127 TESTSEPILRGSK
+127 TESSSEPILRGSK

-156 RIKDSNLWFDELKL
+156 RIKDPNLWFDELKL
-170 GRKTQ
+170 GRRTK

-185 ITDKQKLNKIKNR
+185 IADPQKFKKIKER
-198 LNKIDIDGI
+198 LNKIDIDGV
-207 LDSGNLRDYLIENK
+207 LDSGNIRDYLIKQK

-268 SEDEYQKSSNIT
+268 SEDEYQKAENIT
-280 FTRVLRI
+280 FTRVLRV

-327 FPTSFE
+327 FPTTFE

-400 MNGIRTWRF
+400 MNGIRAWRF

-416 LLGIIGIL
+416 FLGIIGIL
-424 SFTIIWLIKLASLE
+424 SFAIIWLIKLASLE
-438 NLQTSFL
+438 NLNTSFL
-445 SPFAPFNK
+445 APFAPFYKEEQLNT
-453 KAQKNAIYRAP
+453 IYHA
-464 ETKQIERPNYI
+464 EEDKLITRPKYI
-475 SNLNPHRQRRS
+475 STLNTHRQRRT
-486 QWKNISY
+486 K

>member
-1 MEKIEKNAKKVLE
+1 MEKIEKNAKKIVQ
-14 KTKKL
+14 KVKKI

-25 VNTRIINIKGTNVGI
+25 VNSRTINIKGKNVGI

-49 STISDFIIKG
+49 STVSDFIIKG
-59 TLYSSSNNNLFQN
+59 TLYTKENKNIFQN
-72 IFDNLKNNL
+72 IFEALKNNL

-87 TINDYKQFPY
+87 IINDFNEFPY
-97 FLSSGFT
+97 YLSSGFT
-104 IIVTDNSDEAIV
+104 IITVDDSDKAIV
-116 METRANLDRGV
+116 METRAQLDRGV
-127 TESTSEPILRGSK
+127 TESSSEPILRGSK

-156 RIKDSNLWFDELKL
+156 RIKDPNLWFDELKL
-170 GRKTQ
+170 GRRTK

-185 ITDKQKLNKIKNR
+185 IADPQKFKKIKER
-198 LNKIDIDGI
+198 LNKIDIDGV
-207 LDSGNLRDYLIENK
+207 LDSGNIRDYLIKQK

-268 SEDEYQKSSNIT
+268 SEDEYQKAENIT
-280 FTRVLRI
+280 FTRVLRV

-327 FPTSFE
+327 FPTTFE

-400 MNGIRTWRF
+400 MNGIRAWRF

-416 LLGIIGIL
+416 FLGIIGIL
-424 SFTIIWLIKLASLE
+424 SFAIIWLIKLASLE
-438 NLQTSFL
+438 NLNTSFL
-445 SPFAPFNK
+445 APFAPFYKEEQLNT
-453 KAQKNAIYRAP
+453 IYHA
-464 ETKQIERPNYI
+464 EEDKLITRPKYI
-475 SNLNPHRQRRS
+475 STLNPHRQRRT
-486 QWKNISY
+486 K

>member
-1 MEKIEKNAKKVLE
+1 MEKKKKKAKKIIE

-25 VNTRIINIKGTNVGI
+25 LNTRIINIKGTNVGI
-40 IFLESSSQA
+40 LFLESSSQA
-49 STISDFIIKG
+49 STISDFIVKG
-59 TLYSSSNNNLFQN
+59 TLYTASNKNIFQN
-72 IFDNLKNNL
+72 IFDALKNNL

-87 TINDYKQFPY
+87 TINDYSQFPY

-104 IIVTDNSDEAIV
+104 IIVTDDKDEAII

-156 RIKDSNLWFDELKL
+156 RIKDPNLWFEELKL
-170 GRKTQ
+170 GRRTK

-185 ITDKQKLNKIKNR
+185 VADNKKIKQIKNK
-198 LNKIDIDGI
+198 LEKIDIDGI
-207 LDSGNLRDYLIENK
+207 LDSGNLKDYLIEKK
-221 SIFPQIHSTER
+221 SAFPQIQSTER
-232 PDVVSQALLEG
+232 PDVVSEALLQG
-243 KIVIFVENCP
+243 KIIIFTENCP
-253 FTLILPTVF
+253 FTLILPNVF

-268 SEDEYQKSSNIT
+268 SEDKNQKSSNIT
-280 FTRVLRI
+280 FTRILRF
-287 IALIITV
+287 IALIITI

-302 ITTYDQNTIPDKL
+302 ITTHDQNTIPDKL

-327 FPTSFE
+327 FPTTFE
-333 IILLTA
+333 IILLTT
-339 IFEILRESDIR
+339 IFEILRESDLR
-350 SPNSMSAAMSIVGAL
+350 SPSSMSAAMSIVGAL

-391 SLIFTDIDF
+391 SLVFTDIDF
-400 MNGIRTWRF
+400 MNGIRSWRF

-424 SFTIIWLIKLASLE
+424 SFAIIWLVKLSSLE
-438 NLQTSFL
+438 NLNTSYL
-445 SPFAPFNK
+445 SPFAPLEK
-453 KAQKNAIYRAP
+453 SSQTDAIYKAP
-464 ETKQIERPNYI
+464 ENEILIRPNYI
-475 SNLNPHRQRRS
+475 SKLNPHRQRRS
-486 QWKNISY
+486 K

>member
-1 MEKIEKNAKKVLE
+1 MEKIEKNAKKIVQ
-14 KTKKL
+14 KVKKI

-25 VNTRIINIKGTNVGI
+25 VNSRIINIKGKNVGI

-49 STISDFIIKG
+49 STVSDFIIKG
-59 TLYSSSNNNLFQN
+59 TLYTKENKNIFQN
-72 IFDNLKNNL
+72 IFEALKNNL

-87 TINDYKQFPY
+87 IINDFNEFPY
-97 FLSSGFT
+97 YLSSGFT
-104 IIVTDNSDEAIV
+104 IITVDDSDKAIV
-116 METRANLDRGV
+116 METRAQLDRGV
-127 TESTSEPILRGSK
+127 TESSSEPILRGSK

-156 RIKDSNLWFDELKL
+156 RIKDPNLWFDELKL
-170 GRKTQ
+170 GRRTK

-185 ITDKQKLNKIKNR
+185 IADTQKFKKIKER
-198 LNKIDIDGI
+198 LNKIDIDGV
-207 LDSGNLRDYLIENK
+207 LDSGNIRDYLIKQK

-268 SEDEYQKSSNIT
+268 SEDEYQKAENIT
-280 FTRVLRI
+280 FTRVLRV

-327 FPTSFE
+327 FPTTFE
-333 IILLTA
+333 IILL
-339 IFEILRESDIR
+339 F
-350 SPNSMSAAMSIVGAL
+350 
-365 VLGQAAVDAGIVS
+365 
-378 PITVIVVAFTSIC
+378 AFFF
-391 SLIFTDIDF
+391 LI
-400 MNGIRTWRF
+400 
-409 IFILAAS
+409 
-416 LLGIIGIL
+416 
-424 SFTIIWLIKLASLE
+424 
-438 NLQTSFL
+438 
-445 SPFAPFNK
+445 
-453 KAQKNAIYRAP
+453 
-464 ETKQIERPNYI
+464 
-475 SNLNPHRQRRS
+475 
-486 QWKNISY
+486 

>member
-1 MEKIEKNAKKVLE
+1 MEKIEKNAKKIVQKV
-14 KTKKL
+14 KTL

-25 VNTRIINIKGTNVGI
+25 VNSRIINIKGKNVGI

-49 STISDFIIKG
+49 STVSDFIIKG
-59 TLYSSSNNNLFQN
+59 TLYTKENKNIFQN
-72 IFDNLKNNL
+72 IFEALKNNL

-87 TINDYKQFPY
+87 IINDFNEFPY
-97 FLSSGFT
+97 YLSSGFT
-104 IIVTDNSDEAIV
+104 IITVDDSDKAIV
-116 METRANLDRGV
+116 METRAQLDRGV
-127 TESTSEPILRGSK
+127 TESSSEPILRGSK

-156 RIKDSNLWFDELKL
+156 RIKDPNLWFNELKL
-170 GRKTQ
+170 GRRTK

-185 ITDKQKLNKIKNR
+185 IADPQKFKKIKER
-198 LNKIDIDGI
+198 LNKIDIDGV
-207 LDSGNLRDYLIENK
+207 LDSGNIRDYLIKQK

-268 SEDEYQKSSNIT
+268 SEDEYQKAENIT
-280 FTRVLRI
+280 FTRVLRV

-327 FPTSFE
+327 FPTTFE

-400 MNGIRTWRF
+400 MNGIRAWRF

-416 LLGIIGIL
+416 FLGIIGIL
-424 SFTIIWLIKLASLE
+424 SFAIIWLIKLASLE
-438 NLQTSFL
+438 NLNTSFL
-445 SPFAPFNK
+445 APFAPFYKEEQLNT
-453 KAQKNAIYRAP
+453 IYHA
-464 ETKQIERPNYI
+464 EEDKLITRPKYI
-475 SNLNPHRQRRS
+475 STLNPHRQRRT
-486 QWKNISY
+486 K

>member
-1 MEKIEKNAKKVLE
+1 MEKIIESAKKVIE

-25 VNTRIINIKGTNVGI
+25 LNTRIINIKGTNVGI
-40 IFLESSSQA
+40 LFLESSSQA

-59 TLYSSSNNNLFQN
+59 TLYTASSKNLFQN
-72 IFDNLKNNL
+72 IFDALKNNL

-87 TINDYKQFPY
+87 TIKDYSQFPY

-104 IIVTDNSDEAIV
+104 IIVTDNSNEAII
-116 METRANLDRGV
+116 METRAQLDRGV

-156 RIKDSNLWFDELKL
+156 RIKDPNLWFNEIKL
-170 GRKTQ
+170 GRRTK

-185 ITDKQKLNKIKNR
+185 IADPKKIEEIKKR
-198 LNKIDIDGI
+198 LSKIDIDGI
-207 LDSGNLRDYLIENK
+207 LDSGNIKDYLIKQK
-221 SIFPQIHSTER
+221 SVFPQIQSTER
-232 PDVVSQALLEG
+232 PDVVSQELLKG
-243 KIVIFVENCP
+243 KIVIFTENCP
-253 FTLILPTVF
+253 FTLILPNVF

-268 SEDEYQKSSNIT
+268 SEDQNQKSSNIT
-280 FTRVLRI
+280 FTRILRT
-287 IALIITV
+287 IALVITI

-302 ITTYDQNTIPDKL
+302 ITTFDQNTIPDKL

-327 FPTSFE
+327 FPTTFE
-333 IILLTA
+333 IILLTT
-339 IFEILRESDIR
+339 IFEILRESDLR
-350 SPNSMSAAMSIVGAL
+350 SPSSMSAAMSIVGAL

-391 SLIFTDIDF
+391 SLVFTDIDF

-409 IFILAAS
+409 LFILAAS
-416 LLGIIGIL
+416 ILGIIGIL
-424 SFTIIWLIKLASLE
+424 SFAIIWLVKLASLE
-438 NLQTSFL
+438 NLETSYL
-445 SPFAPFNK
+445 SPFAPFSTIDQND
-453 KAQKNAIYRAP
+453 AIYKAP
-464 ETKQIERPNYI
+464 EEKLINRPNYI
-475 SNLNPHRQRRS
+475 SNLNPHRQRRT
-486 QWKNISY
+486 K

>member
-1 MEKIEKNAKKVLE
+1 MEKIEKNAKKVIE

-25 VNTRIINIKGTNVGI
+25 VNTRLINIKGTNVGVL
-40 IFLESSSQA
+40 FLESSSQA
-49 STISDFIIKG
+49 STVSDFIIKG
-59 TLYSSSNNNLFQN
+59 TLYAGSNKSVFQN
-72 IFDNLKNNL
+72 IFESLKNSL

-87 TINDYKQFPY
+87 TIKDYTQFPY

-104 IIVTDNSDEAIV
+104 IIVVDGIEEAII
-116 METRANLDRGV
+116 METRAQLDRGV

-156 RIKDSNLWFDELKL
+156 RIKDPNLWFDEIKL
-170 GRKTQ
+170 GRRTK

-180 AYING
+180 AFISG
-185 ITDKQKLNKIKNR
+185 VADSKKLQEIKKR
-198 LNKIDIDGI
+198 LKKIDIDGI
-207 LDSGNLRDYLIENK
+207 LDSGNIRDYLVEQK
-221 SIFPQIHSTER
+221 SVFPQVQSTER
-232 PDVVSQALLEG
+232 PDVTSQALLSG

-253 FTLILPTVF
+253 FTLILPNVF

-280 FTRVLRI
+280 FTRILRI
-287 IALIITV
+287 LALIITI

-327 FPTSFE
+327 FPTTFE
-333 IILLTA
+333 IILLTT
-339 IFEILRESDIR
+339 IFEILRESDLR
-350 SPNSMSAAMSIVGAL
+350 SPSSMSAAMSIVGAL

-391 SLIFTDIDF
+391 SLVFTDIDF
-400 MNGIRTWRF
+400 MNGIRSWRF

-416 LLGIIGIL
+416 ILGIIGIL
-424 SFTIIWLIKLASLE
+424 SFTIIWLVKLSSLE
-438 NLQTSFL
+438 NLETSYL
-445 SPFAPFNK
+445 SPLLHILK
-453 KAQKNAIYRAP
+453 KTKIMLYIKHPKKN
-464 ETKQIERPNYI
+464 
-475 SNLNPHRQRRS
+475 L
-486 QWKNISY
+486 

>member
-1 MEKIEKNAKKVLE
+1 MEKIEKNAKKIVQKV
-14 KTKKL
+14 KTL

-25 VNTRIINIKGTNVGI
+25 VNSRIINIKGKNVGI

-49 STISDFIIKG
+49 STVSDFIIKG
-59 TLYSSSNNNLFQN
+59 TLYTKENKNIFQN
-72 IFDNLKNNL
+72 IFEALKNNL

-87 TINDYKQFPY
+87 IINDFNEFPY
-97 FLSSGFT
+97 YLSSGFT
-104 IIVTDNSDEAIV
+104 IITVDDSDKAIV
-116 METRANLDRGV
+116 METRAQLDRGV
-127 TESTSEPILRGSK
+127 TESSSEPILRGSK

-156 RIKDSNLWFDELKL
+156 RIKDPNLWFDELKL
-170 GRKTQ
+170 GRRTK

-185 ITDKQKLNKIKNR
+185 IADPQKFKKIKER
-198 LNKIDIDGI
+198 LNKIDIDGV
-207 LDSGNLRDYLIENK
+207 LDSGNIRDYLIKQK

-268 SEDEYQKSSNIT
+268 SEDEYQKAENIT
-280 FTRVLRI
+280 FTRVLRV

-327 FPTSFE
+327 FPTTFE

-400 MNGIRTWRF
+400 MNGVRAWRF

-416 LLGIIGIL
+416 FLGIIGIL
-424 SFTIIWLIKLASLE
+424 SFAIIWLIKLASLE
-438 NLQTSFL
+438 NLNTSFL
-445 SPFAPFNK
+445 APFAPFYKEEQLNT
-453 KAQKNAIYRAP
+453 IYHA
-464 ETKQIERPNYI
+464 EEDKLITRPKYI
-475 SNLNPHRQRRS
+475 STLNPHRQRRTK
-486 QWKNISY
+486 WKK

>member
-1 MEKIEKNAKKVLE
+1 MEKIEKNAKKVIE

-25 VNTRIINIKGTNVGI
+25 VNTRLITLKGTNVGI

-59 TLYSSSNNNLFQN
+59 TLYTKTNKNLFQN
-72 IFDNLKNNL
+72 IFDALKNSL

-87 TINDYKQFPY
+87 TINDYTQFPY

-104 IIVTDNSDEAIV
+104 IIVVDGFNEAII
-116 METRANLDRGV
+116 METRAQLDRGV

-156 RIKDSNLWFDELKL
+156 RIKDSNLWFDEMKL
-170 GRKTQ
+170 GRRTQ
-175 TRISI
+175 TRVSI

-185 ITDKQKLNKIKNR
+185 IADQKKLKEIKKR
-198 LNKIDIDGI
+198 LKKIDVDGV
-207 LDSGNLRDYLIENK
+207 LDSGNIRDYLIENK
-221 SIFPQIHSTER
+221 SVFPQIQSSER
-232 PDVVSQALLEG
+232 PDVVSQALLSG

-253 FTLILPTVF
+253 FTLILPNVF

-268 SEDEYQKSSNIT
+268 SEDENQKSSNIT
-280 FTRVLRI
+280 FTRVLRT
-287 IALIITV
+287 IALIITI

-327 FPTSFE
+327 FPTTFE
-333 IILLTA
+333 IILLTT
-339 IFEILRESDIR
+339 IFEILRESDLR
-350 SPNSMSAAMSIVGAL
+350 SPSSMSAAMSIVGAL

-400 MNGIRTWRF
+400 MNGIRSWRF

-416 LLGIIGIL
+416 FLGIIGIL
-424 SFTIIWLIKLASLE
+424 SFAIIWLIKLASLE
-438 NLQTSFL
+438 NLNTSFL
-445 SPFAPFNK
+445 APFAPFYKEEQLNT
-453 KAQKNAIYRAP
+453 IYHA
-464 ETKQIERPNYI
+464 EEDKLITRPKYI
-475 SNLNPHRQRRS
+475 STLNPHRQRRTK
-486 QWKNISY
+486 WKN

>member
-1 MEKIEKNAKKVLE
+1 MEKIIKNAKKIIE

-25 VNTRIINIKGTNVGI
+25 INTRLINVKGTNIGI

-59 TLYSSSNNNLFQN
+59 TLYASSNKTIFQN
-72 IFDNLKNNL
+72 IFEALKNNL

-87 TINDYKQFPY
+87 TIKDYNQFPY

-104 IIVTDNSDEAIV
+104 IVVVDGIDEAII
-116 METRANLDRGV
+116 METRGQLDRGV

-156 RIKDSNLWFDELKL
+156 RIKDPNLWFDEIKL
-170 GRKTQ
+170 GRRTQ

-185 ITDKQKLNKIKNR
+185 SADPQKLKEIKKR
-198 LNKIDIDGI
+198 LKKIDVDGV
-207 LDSGNLRDYLIENK
+207 LDSGNIRDYLVDKK
-221 SIFPQIHSTER
+221 SAFPQIQSTER
-232 PDVVSQALLEG
+232 PDVTSQALLSG

-253 FTLILPTVF
+253 FTLIMPNVF

-268 SEDEYQKSSNIT
+268 SEDQYQKSSNIT
-280 FTRVLRI
+280 FTRILRT
-287 IALIITV
+287 IALIITI

-327 FPTSFE
+327 FPTAFE
-333 IILLTA
+333 IILLTT
-339 IFEILRESDIR
+339 IFEILRESDLR
-350 SPNSMSAAMSIVGAL
+350 SPSSMSAAMSIVGAL

-391 SLIFTDIDF
+391 SLVFTDIDF

-416 LLGIIGIL
+416 ILGIIGIL
-424 SFTIIWLIKLASLE
+424 SFTIIWLVKLSSLE
-438 NLQTSFL
+438 NLETSFL
-445 SPFAPFNK
+445 SPFAPFSKQDQND
-453 KAQKNAIYRAP
+453 AIYKAP
-464 ETKQIERPNYI
+464 EKNLITRPDYI

-486 QWKNISY
+486 K